1 MFHSTVGLDR
11 NCSRAFHPSHRAT
24 LRKGEMEPQEFIAP
38 PDLICCV
45 CALSRRPFAGKATSM
60 ELRRN
65 NQNCSQLAR
74 ECRTARHASAREV
87 RRILEVTNL
96 TYRRIL

>member
-1 MFHSTVGLDR
+1 MG
-11 NCSRAFHPSHRAT
+11 
-24 LRKGEMEPQEFIAP
+24 PQEFIAP

-96 TYRRIL
+96 TYRRILHRGGVDNHVFIFNLPLAIS